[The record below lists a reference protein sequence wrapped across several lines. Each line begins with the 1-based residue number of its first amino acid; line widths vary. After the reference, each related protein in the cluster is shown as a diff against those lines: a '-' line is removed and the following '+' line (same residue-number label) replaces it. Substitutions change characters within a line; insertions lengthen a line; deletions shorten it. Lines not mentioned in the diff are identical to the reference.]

1 MSARLIPVLV
11 NGRSGDPALLL
22 DLPQQGR
29 AMLFD
34 AGDLAAL
41 DGRALLRVT
50 HLFLSHAHMDHLIGF
65 DRLLRVNVGR
75 QAGIAVFGPPGTITR
90 IGHKLRGY
98 EWDLVDRIVPV
109 LGFEV
114 FELDTGDVLRGAR
127 FALQSG
133 FAPEALPDAVAPDGV
148 LLDEP
153 GIRVR
158 AALLAHHGPVLA
170 FRAEEG
176 LQATVRAAAIAAR
189 GWRTGPW
196 VAVLKEAVLSGAA
209 EAVTPAGPMPL
220 STLRDVVQTAPGR
233 AIGYV
238 TDIADTAA
246 NRAAVA
252 ALVRDVGVLFI
263 EAPFLAAEAERA
275 RERGHLTARAAGEI
289 ARAAGAAAVEAFH
302 LSPRH
307 VAAEVLAEL
316 AAGFSPSGAAEAR
329 PSG

>member
-1 MSARLIPVLV
+1 MTHRLVPALV

-29 AMLFD
+29 ALLFD

-65 DRLLRVNVGR
+65 DRLLRINVGR
-75 QAGIAVFGPPGTITR
+75 AARIAVFGPPGTITR

-114 FELDTGDVLRGAR
+114 FELDSGDLLRGAR

-133 FAPEALPDAVAPDGV
+133 FAPEALPDAVAPVGL

-153 GIRVR
+153 GIRVH

-176 LQATVRAAAIAAR
+176 MQATVQAEAIAAR

-196 VAVLKEAVLSGAA
+196 VAALKEAMLSGVA
-209 EAVTPAGPMPL
+209 EADTPAGPMPL
-220 STLRDVVQTAPGR
+220 SALRDVVQTAPGR

-238 TDIADTAA
+238 TDVADTSA
-246 NRAAVA
+246 NRLAIA
-252 ALVRDVGVLFI
+252 ALVKDVELLFI

-289 ARAAGAAAVEAFH
+289 ARAAGAAGVEPFH

-307 VAAEVLAEL
+307 VAAEVLAEV
-316 AAGFSPSGAAEAR
+316 AAAFSPLGPAAA
-329 PSG
+329 PPP

>member
-1 MSARLIPVLV
+1 MTHRLVPALV

-75 QAGIAVFGPPGTITR
+75 QARIAMFGPPGTITR

-109 LGFEV
+109 LSFEV
-114 FELDTGDVLRGAR
+114 AELHAGDVLRGAR
-127 FALQSG
+127 FALQRGFEPEPLPETSASG
-133 FAPEALPDAVAPDGV
+133 GV

-158 AALLAHHGPVLA
+158 AALLAHHGPVLG

-176 LQATVRAAAIAAR
+176 MQATVRAEAVVAR

-196 VAVLKEAVLSGAA
+196 VTALKGAALAGAA
-209 EAVTPAGPMPL
+209 EVETPGGRMPL
-220 STLRDVVQTAPGR
+220 STLRDVVVTVPGR

-238 TDIADTAA
+238 TDVADTPA
-246 NRAAVA
+246 NRLAIA
-252 ALVRDVGVLFI
+252 ALVQDVELLFI

-275 RERGHLTARAAGEI
+275 LERGHLTARAAGEI
-289 ARAAGAAAVEAFH
+289 ARAAGVGAVEPFH
-302 LSPRH
+302 FSPRH
-307 VAAEVLAEL
+307 IAAEVLAEI
-316 AAGFSPSGAAEAR
+316 AAAFSPPGPAAPR
-329 PSG
+329 PS

>member
-1 MSARLIPVLV
+1 MTHRLVPVLV

-41 DGRALLRVT
+41 EGRALLRVT

-75 QAGIAVFGPPGTITR
+75 QARIAVFGPPGTIAR

-109 LGFEV
+109 LIFDV
-114 FELDTGDVLRGAR
+114 FELDAGDVLRGAR

-133 FAPEALPDAVAPDGV
+133 FEPEVLSEASVPGGV

-176 LQATVRAAAIAAR
+176 MQATVQAEAIAAR

-196 VAVLKEAVLSGAA
+196 VAALKDAMLSGMA
-209 EAVTPAGPMPL
+209 EAHTPAGPMPFSAL
-220 STLRDVVQTAPGR
+220 CDVVQTVPGR

-238 TDIADTAA
+238 TDVADTPA
-246 NRAAVA
+246 NRLAIA
-252 ALVRDVGVLFI
+252 ALVQNVELLFI

-289 ARAAGAAAVEAFH
+289 ARAAGAAVVEPFH

-307 VAAEVLAEL
+307 IAAEVLAEL
-316 AAGFSPSGAAEAR
+316 TAAFSLPGPAAPPPS
-329 PSG
+329 